1 MQGHRSGYVDVDSS
15 VPASYLVGGTGY
27 HFDNEA
33 IMGWNLSGRFTRKG
47 VLNAFSKGIRYDQS
61 GK

>member
-1 MQGHRSGYVDVDSS
+1 VDTS
-15 VPASYLVGGTGY
+15 VTTRHLVRRTGY

-33 IMGWNLSGRFTRKG
+33 IMGWNLSGRFTGKG
-47 VLNAFSKGIRYDQS
+47 VLNAFRKGIRYDQS